1 MKSTMSYFSW
11 NLVGNGFI
19 SAYVVNIGN
28 VFTSKQPTV
37 FRCTCLVNE
46 DLGMILEKFYGAEFS
61 WVVLRVFRFRELVFD
76 KILMVDLGR
85 PGPLLDL

>member
-1 MKSTMSYFSW
+1 MSHFSW

-19 SAYVVNIGN
+19 SAYIVNIGN

-37 FRCTCLVNE
+37 FRCTCPVKE
-46 DLGMILEKFYGAEFS
+46 DLRMILEEFHGTEFS
-61 WVVLRVFRFRELVFD
+61 WVLLRVFRFRELVFD
-76 KILMVDLGR
+76 KILSVDLGC